1 MMGWIIGIAAFLA
14 FDALAYAVWRWWLL
28 PKAEEAS
35 E

>member
-14 FDALAYAVWRWWLL
+14 FDTLAYLVWRWLL
-28 PKAEEAS
+28 SRAEEAS